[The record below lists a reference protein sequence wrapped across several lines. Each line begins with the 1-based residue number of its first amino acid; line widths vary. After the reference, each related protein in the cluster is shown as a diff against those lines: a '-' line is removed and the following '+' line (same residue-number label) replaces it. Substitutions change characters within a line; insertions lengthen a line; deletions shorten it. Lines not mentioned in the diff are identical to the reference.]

1 MSYIIKNT
9 SPFVSIKLTQS
20 GRELLSQ
27 GKLTFSYWAIGDSEI
42 NYERESIIDGDPISF
57 PSTESSVVMRP
68 LDRQP
73 KLKSFIYPSTS
84 NDYYKP
90 INGSV
95 LNVVKVVA
103 NNEATERGFFQPSG
117 STFITKTDSDF
128 CLYNQFNSNPMDI
141 VFSGTNKFTLSSSAV
156 TIGDLVLVKYGPSN
170 GDVLIQNSNNKPL
183 QNLFSNIYL

>member
-42 NYERESIIDGDPISF
+42 NYERESIIDGDPINF

-73 KLKSFIYPSTS
+73 KLKSFI
-84 NDYYKP
+84 
-90 INGSV
+90 
-95 LNVVKVVA
+95 L
-103 NNEATERGFFQPSG
+103 
-117 STFITKTDSDF
+117 
-128 CLYNQFNSNPMDI
+128 
-141 VFSGTNKFTLSSSAV
+141 KFTLR
-156 TIGDLVLVKYGPSN
+156 
-170 GDVLIQNSNNKPL
+170 SNNFASQCIL
-183 QNLFSNIYL
+183 LS